1 MTERMDA
8 LEGQIAAINT
18 VMSRL
23 VGKLTPLQA
32 AEVAVD
38 LKIERESI
46 YDTSDYATPELV
58 LKTQEVIL
66 DSYIELLSVV
76 ARKG

>member
-1 MTERMDA
+1 MTERLDA
-8 LEGQIAAINT
+8 LEGQIAALNT
-18 VMSRL
+18 VLARL

-32 AEVAVD
+32 AEMAVF
-38 LKIERESI
+38 LKIDQETI
-46 YDTSDYATPELV
+46 FDTSDYATPELS

-66 DSYIELLSVV
+66 GSYIELLSAV

>member
-18 VMSRL
+18 VMTRL
-23 VGKLTPLQA
+23 VGKLTPSQA
-32 AEVAVD
+32 AEIAVD

-46 YDTSDYATPELV
+46 YDTSDYAVPELV